1 MLTSSRPDTRL
12 LDRGEAER
20 FLTALD
26 PTADKWTS
34 QSFDDNQDR
43 KDKSLARVLH
53 GTLARNWS
61 ALVELNERGA
71 GVFVTINKTDF
82 AGRKKANIKSVRAL
96 FSDLDGAP
104 LDPVLAEGEPKPHIL
119 TETSPGKYH
128 TYWRAADVPLEEFTP
143 TQKVIAKRYG
153 SDPQV
158 NDLPRVMRL
167 PGFIHR
173 KGEPFLSRLVQ
184 ANDFDPYTWAELS
197 KIFRDEWKGY
207 EAPKQVGGT
216 SSWRDLNTIACARGG
231 DWFPALFR
239 GAYQSGNTWRAR
251 CTPSIWHVR
260 SVAILWTRWVK
271 GRRTARLSP
280 PSSHWHAPIADRP
293 RPSSSG
299 TRTSGCSAHLAAPS
313 IYVPAN

>member
-26 PTADKWTS
+26 PTAEKWTF

-173 KGEPFLSRLVQ
+173 KGEPFVSRLVQ

-197 KIFRDEWKGY
+197 KIFRDRWKGVPKRRSRLAAHPAGAISTPLP
-207 EAPKQVGGT
+207 APVVATGSQRCFVAHT
-216 SSWRDLNTIACARGG
+216 RAATH
-231 DWFPALFR
+231 
-239 GAYQSGNTWRAR
+239 GAPRR
-251 CTPSIWHVR
+251 KR
-260 SVAILWTRWVK
+260 LVAICKKISDCIRSMASAISARKNPTR
-271 GRRTARLSP
+271 R
-280 PSSHWHAPIADRP
+280 
-293 RPSSSG
+293 
-299 TRTSGCSAHLAAPS
+299 S
-313 IYVPAN
+313 I